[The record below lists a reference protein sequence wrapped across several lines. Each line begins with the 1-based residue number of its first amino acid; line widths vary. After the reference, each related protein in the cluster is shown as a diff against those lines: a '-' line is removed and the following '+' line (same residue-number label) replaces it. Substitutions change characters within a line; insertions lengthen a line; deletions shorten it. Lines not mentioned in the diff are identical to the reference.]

1 MLLSKEKDAA
11 AKKKLQKKIPM
22 VSNVYISPCLACK
35 IPCGILR
42 GCPRKNGQNNFSTFA
57 DFLIFVQFWLF
68 WFYLRALK
76 GISMTQCARTFLWIT
91 CSMDCSLVLEKEK
104 FNRNCIDAVY
114 SRTSRSLILT
124 TIMWLVLCAL
134 NIIDMTLNWR
144 HIKAMIL
151 TYNYLEHLANGK
163 PNVRINGTNSALL
176 IVTQWVAKGSILG
189 PLLYLTFINHLP
201 SAMLISS
208 LIIPSFRLVSTFPW
222 KHKHFNLPS
231 TEHWQSTRNHIG
243 D

>member
-1 MLLSKEKDAA
+1 
-11 AKKKLQKKIPM
+11 
-22 VSNVYISPCLACK
+22 
-35 IPCGILR
+35 
-42 GCPRKNGQNNFSTFA
+42 
-57 DFLIFVQFWLF
+57 
-68 WFYLRALK
+68 
-76 GISMTQCARTFLWIT
+76 MTQCTRTFLWIT
-91 CSMDCSLVLEKEK
+91 CSMVCSGFGKRK
-104 FNRNCIDAVY
+104 FDRNCIDAVY

-134 NIIDMTLNWR
+134 NIIDMTFFLLSWR

-151 TYNYLEHLANGK
+151 TYNYLENLANGK
-163 PNVRINGTNSALL
+163 QYVRINGTNSALL

-189 PLLYLTFINHLP
+189 PLLFLTFINHLP

>member
-1 MLLSKEKDAA
+1 MALLILFKSFERHIYD
-11 AKKKLQKKIPM
+11 
-22 VSNVYISPCLACK
+22 SVYS
-35 IPCGILR
+35 
-42 GCPRKNGQNNFSTFA
+42 
-57 DFLIFVQFWLF
+57 
-68 WFYLRALK
+68 YL
-76 GISMTQCARTFLWIT
+76 SMNTGFGKR
-91 CSMDCSLVLEKEK
+91 K

-134 NIIDMTLNWR
+134 NIIDMTLFLLNWR

-151 TYNYLEHLANGK
+151 TYNYLENLANGK
-163 PNVRINGTNSALL
+163 QYVRINGTNSALL
-176 IVTQWVAKGSILG
+176 IVTQWAAKGSILG
-189 PLLYLTFINHLP
+189 PLLFLTFINHLP

>member
-1 MLLSKEKDAA
+1 MP
-11 AKKKLQKKIPM
+11 KKILK
-22 VSNVYISPCLACK
+22 VSNIYISLCLACK
-35 IPCGILR
+35 IACGILEVVSVR
-42 GCPRKNGQNNFSTFA
+42 TGNTIFSTFT
-57 DFLIFVQFWLF
+57 DFLFSSNFGSSDSIKSFERHIYDSVYPYLSMNNLLYGLF
-68 WFYLRALK
+68 WFWK
-76 GISMTQCARTFLWIT
+76 
-91 CSMDCSLVLEKEK
+91 KKK
-104 FNRNCIDAVY
+104 FDRNCIDAVY

-134 NIIDMTLNWR
+134 NIIDMTFFLLSWR

-151 TYNYLEHLANGK
+151 TYNYLENLANGK
-163 PNVRINGTNSALL
+163 QYVRINGTNSALL
-176 IVTQWVAKGSILG
+176 ILTQWVAKGSILG
-189 PLLYLTFINHLP
+189 PLLFLTFISHLP

-208 LIIPSFRLVSTFPW
+208 LIIPTFRLVSTFPW